1 MADTPILPRLG
12 SLVLLA
18 ASLILFSCN
27 SSTGVEHISDGIIV
41 HLTPA
46 SETSARQVRLQVLGD
61 RLIHVSATPA
71 RRFSD
76 KESLVVVKSE
86 QCADFEVEEREDSVF
101 VRTSELTAA
110 VSLHSGVIRF
120 TDATGRLLLSEA
132 EEGCTFQPIEVEG
145 THAYTVQ
152 QVFASTADDEGLY
165 GLGQHQS
172 DEFNYKGRNEELFQY
187 NTKVSV
193 PFIVSTEGYGVL
205 WDSYSLCRF
214 GNPRPY
220 VQLGDVFDLRD
231 KEGSEGALTGT
242 YIPAEGE
249 TLVRREDSL
258 YFECNDRSA
267 HLQRVVNLPGDFRFG
282 GSNVTYEGELTAK
295 AAGMHHFLLYYAGYV
310 KVYLDD
316 ELVVPER
323 WRAAWNPNSWKFDK
337 EMSSGQ
343 QVRLRVEWKPDGDK
357 SFFGLRAMAPVPE
370 EQSRQMTWWSEM
382 QDQLD
387 YYFVAGKTMDEVIS
401 GYRTLT
407 GKAPVMP
414 RWAMGYWQSRER
426 YKTQDELLAT
436 LGEFRRR
443 QIPIDNIVLD
453 WFYWRENQWGS
464 HEFDPDRFPDPKA
477 MVDSVHALDAHLM
490 ISVWPKFYANTEH
503 FREFDEHGWMYRQAV
518 EDSIRDWVGPGYVG
532 SFYDA
537 YSGDARHLFWNQMRE
552 HLYPLGIDAW
562 WMDASE
568 PNVTDCT
575 DMDYRKAL
583 CGPTAL
589 GPSTQYFNTYAL
601 MNARAI
607 YEGQRETA
615 PDRRVFLLTRSG
627 FAGLQRYSTATWSG
641 DIASRWEDM
650 KAQIS
655 AGLNFSVSGIPF
667 WTMDI
672 GGFTIENR
680 YYGAQAAFQYQGRVT
695 EDWREWQELQTRWY
709 QFGAFCPLFRA
720 HGQFPCRE
728 VWNIAHE
735 DEPAYRS
742 IVYYTRLRYR
752 LMPYLYSLAG
762 MAWHDDYTLM
772 RPLVMDFTSDR
783 EARNVGD
790 QFLLGPALMAAPVY
804 TYGARSRNVY
814 LPDACTWYDFY
825 TGQIINRK
833 SENSV
838 NRKSVPAPYERIPLF
853 VPAGSILPVGP
864 DIQYAVELPDAP
876 LTLYVYTGRDGHFTL
891 YDDDGTTY
899 AYERGEYATIPLI
912 WDQATATLTIGTR
925 EGEYSGMTARRIFRV
940 VFIDADHPRPFGSEE
955 GAVTVDYDGTSQQV
969 PADTSYF

>member
-1 MADTPILPRLG
+1 MEMNGKLYRSGIAMALLG
-12 SLVLLA
+12 SLLQL
-18 ASLILFSCN
+18 SCG
-27 SSTGVEHISDGIIV
+27 SREGVVQTADGVVV

-46 SETSARQVRLQVLGD
+46 SETSARQVRLQVLGE
-61 RLIHVSATPA
+61 RLIRVSATPE
-71 RRFSD
+71 RRFTD
-76 KESLVVVKSE
+76 KESLVVLPQTSKT
-86 QCADFEVEEREDSVF
+86 DFDVEEREDSVF
-101 VRTSELTAA
+101 VRTSSLTAA
-110 VSLHSGVIRF
+110 VSRQTGVVRF
-120 TDATGRLLLSEA
+120 ADAAGRLLLSEA
-132 EEGCTFQPIEVEG
+132 EGGRTFKPIEVEG
-145 THAYTVQ
+145 TRAYTVQ
-152 QVFASTADDEGLY
+152 QVFASTSADEGLY

-172 DEFNYKGRNEELFQY
+172 DEFNYKGRSEELFQY

-214 GNPRPY
+214 GNPQPY
-220 VQLGDVFDLRD
+220 VQLGEVFGLTDA
-231 KEGSEGALTGT
+231 EGSEGALTGT
-242 YIPAEGE
+242 YRPAEGE
-249 TLVRREDSL
+249 PLVRREDSL
-258 YFECNDRSA
+258 YFECNDREA
-267 HLQRVVNLPGDFRFG
+267 HLQRVVNLPQDFRFG
-282 GSNVTYEGELTAK
+282 GSAVTYEGDLEPK
-295 AAGMHHFLLYYAGYV
+295 ADGLHRFLLYYAGYV

-323 WRAAWNPNSWKFDK
+323 WRAAWNPNSWKFEK
-337 EMSSGQ
+337 ALKAGQ
-343 QVRLRVEWKPDGDK
+343 RVHLRVEWAPDGDK
-357 SFFGLRAMAPVPE
+357 SFFGLRAMAPVPDDE
-370 EQSRQMTWWSEM
+370 RQQMSWWSEM
-382 QDQLD
+382 DDQLD
-387 YYFVAGKTMDEVIS
+387 YYFVGGPSMDDVVS

-436 LGEFRRR
+436 LREFRAR

-453 WFYWRENQWGS
+453 WFYWPEDQWGS
-464 HEFDPDRFPDPKA
+464 HEFDKTRFPDPKA
-477 MVDSVHALDAHLM
+477 MVDSVHAQNAHLM

-503 FREFDEHGWMYRQAV
+503 FREFDERGWMYRQAV

-537 YSGDARHLFWNQMRE
+537 YSDGARKLFWGQMYD

-589 GPSTQYFNTYAL
+589 GPSAQYLNTYAL

-607 YEGQRETA
+607 YEGQRSA
-615 PDRRVFLLTRSG
+615 DPDRRVFLLTRSG

-680 YYGAQAAFQYQGRVT
+680 YYGALSAYNQGQVT
-695 EDWREWQELQTRWY
+695 DDWREWQELQTRWY

-720 HGQFPCRE
+720 HGQGPFRE
-728 VWNIAHE
+728 VWNIGHE
-735 DEPAYRS
+735 GEPAYNS

-772 RPLVMDFTSDR
+772 RPLVMDFTADAD
-783 EARNVGD
+783 ARNVGD
-790 QFLLGPALMAAPVY
+790 QFLLGPSLMVAPVY
-804 TYGARSRNVY
+804 EYGARSRSVY
-814 LPDACTWYDFY
+814 LPQIVNGKSVNCKWYDFY
-825 TGQIINRK
+825 SGRIADAGRQTIA
-833 SENSV
+833 
-838 NRKSVPAPYERIPLF
+838 APYERIPLF
-853 VPAGSILPVGP
+853 VPAGSLLPVGP
-864 DIQYAVELPDAP
+864 DVQYSSEQPDAP
-876 LTLYVYTGRDGHFTL
+876 LTIYVYAGRDGRFTL

-899 AYERGEYATIPLI
+899 AYEQGAYSLIPLA
-912 WDQATATLTIGTR
+912 WDEASATLTIGDRQGT
-925 EGEYSGMTARRIFRV
+925 YPGMPERRTFRIV
-940 VFIDADHPRPFGSEE
+940 RVSPDHPCPFGNED
-955 GAVTVDYDGTSQQV
+955 GAVSVDYDGTAKRVSL
-969 PADTSYF
+969 TT

>member
-1 MADTPILPRLG
+1 MRNAFCLPALLSCFAAVFVLSCADK
-12 SLVLLA
+12 A
-18 ASLILFSCN
+18 
-27 SSTGVEHISDGIIV
+27 GVERTADGIIV

-46 SETSARQVRLQVLGD
+46 SPTSARQVRLQVLGE
-61 RLIHVSATPA
+61 RIIRVSATPA
-71 RRFSD
+71 KRFSD
-76 KESLVVVKSE
+76 KESLIVLPQE
-86 QCADFEVEEREDSVF
+86 TPATFDIEEGEDSVF
-101 VRTSELTAA
+101 VRTKALTAA
-110 VSLHSGVIRF
+110 VSRQTGVVHF
-120 TDATGRLLLSEA
+120 SDGLGRLLLAEA
-132 EEGCTFQPIEVEG
+132 EDGRAFRPIEVEG
-145 THAYTVQ
+145 TQAWTVSLQ
-152 QVFASTADDEGLY
+152 FASTADDEGLY

-172 DEFNYKGRNEELFQY
+172 DEFNYKGRSEELFQY

-193 PFIVSTEGYGVL
+193 PFIISTEGYGLL

-214 GNPRPY
+214 GTTKPY
-220 VQLGDVFDLRD
+220 AQLGEVFSLRD
-231 KEGSEGALTGT
+231 TEGSEGALTGT
-242 YIPAEGE
+242 YCPAEGQP
-249 TLVRREDSL
+249 LVRREDSL
-258 YFECNDRSA
+258 YFECNDREA
-267 HLQRVVNLPGDFRFG
+267 HLQRVVNLPQDFRFG
-282 GSNVTYEGELTAK
+282 GSAVSYEGYLDPK
-295 AAGMHHFLLYYAGYV
+295 SDGLHRFLLYYAGYV

-316 ELVVPER
+316 ELAVPER
-323 WRAAWNPNSWKFDK
+323 WRAAWNPNSWKFEK
-337 EMSSGQ
+337 ELQAGRP
-343 QVRLRVEWKPDGDK
+343 VHLRVEWMPDGDK
-357 SFFGLRAMAPVPE
+357 SFFGLRAMSPVAE
-370 EQSRQMTWWSEM
+370 RERQRMSWWSEM

-387 YYFVAGKTMDEVIS
+387 YYFIAGPSMDDVIS
-401 GYRTLT
+401 GYRKLT

-426 YKTQDELLAT
+426 YKTQDELLST
-436 LGEFRRR
+436 LAEFRRR

-453 WFYWRENQWGS
+453 WFYWPENQWGS
-464 HEFDPDRFPDPKA
+464 HEFDKSRFPDPKA
-477 MVDSVHALDAHLM
+477 MVDSVHAQNAHMM

-503 FREFDEHGWMYRQAV
+503 FREFDDHGWMYRQAV
-518 EDSIRDWVGPGYVG
+518 ADSIRDWVGPGYVG

-537 YSGDARHLFWNQMRE
+537 YSDGARRLFWGQMRD

-583 CGPTAL
+583 CGPTAI

-607 YEGQRETA
+607 YEGQRQTE

-667 WTMDI
+667 WTMDV

-680 YYGAQAAFQYQGRVT
+680 YYGAQAAFEHDGRVT
-695 EDWREWQELQTRWY
+695 DDWREWQEMQTRWY

-735 DEPAYRS
+735 GDPAYNS
-742 IVYYTRLRYR
+742 IVYYMQLRYL

-772 RPLVMDFTSDR
+772 RPLAMDFTSDL

-790 QFLLGPALMAAPVY
+790 QFMLGPALMVAPVY
-804 TYGARSRNVY
+804 EYGARSRSLY
-814 LPDACTWYDFY
+814 FPKGRAWYDFY
-825 TGQIINRK
+825 TGRRTEGGRREEVQ
-833 SENSV
+833 
-838 NRKSVPAPYERIPLF
+838 APYERIPLF
-853 VPAGSILPVGP
+853 VPEGSIIPFGP
-864 DIQYAVELPDAP
+864 QVQYAAEQPDAP
-876 LTLYVYTGRDGHFTL
+876 LTIYVFTGCAARFTL
-891 YDDDGTTY
+891 YDDDGVTY
-899 AYERGEYATIPLI
+899 AYERGEFATIPLY
-912 WDQATATLTIGTR
+912 WDEATSMLTIGQR
-925 EGEYSGMTARRIFRV
+925 EGNYTGMSEHRRFKIV
-940 VFIDADHPRPFGSEE
+940 VVSLGSPQPFDLQ
-955 GAVTVDYDGTSQQV
+955 APPQVVVDYDGHEQQV
-969 PADTSYF
+969 HLEVGSGK